1 MPSLTDDLMGKTPE
15 GVRKSAEGAVKALH
29 AGKDIAKDGID
40 AAVKGIC
47 LLINGA
53 EFTADT
59 VMRAVKKVAFNKT
72 GDIKYSK
79 NNINISKLRES
90 GHVYSVEENVLQE
103 TMKYFDAQCKKHGVK
118 YSAMK
123 DTRGED
129 KPDYKPSYMVFFEG
143 KESDMIMHVLQE
155 AYKDYAEDQE
165 RQKISEKAEPGRE
178 QSSKHMDRKK
188 LRNRQP
194 EQRDSV
200 KAKLAFFRDRVTARD
215 NERDAVEK
223 QHRHSDIQR

>member
-1 MPSLTDDLMGKTPE
+1 MPSLTDDLMGKAPE
-15 GVRKSAEGAVKALH
+15 GVRKSAESTVKALQ
-29 AGKDIAKDGID
+29 AGKGIAKGSID

-59 VMRAVKKVAFNKT
+59 VMGAVKKVAFNKT
-72 GDIKYSK
+72 GDIKYSR

-143 KESDMIMHVLQE
+143 KDSDMIMHVLQE

-165 RQKISEKAEPGRE
+165 RQKTSEKTEPGRE
-178 QSSKHMDRKK
+178 QSPKHTDRKQQK
-188 LRNRQP
+188 SRQP

-215 NERDAVEK
+215 NERDALEK
-223 QHRHSDIQR
+223 HLNHSDIQR